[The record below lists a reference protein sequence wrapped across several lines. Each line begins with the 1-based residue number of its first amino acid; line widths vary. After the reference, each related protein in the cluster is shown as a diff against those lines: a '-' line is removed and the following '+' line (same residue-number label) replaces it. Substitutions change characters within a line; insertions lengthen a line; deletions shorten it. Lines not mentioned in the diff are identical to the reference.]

1 MEHYIKALI
10 IDDEKDICLLLSR
23 LLKQKNVICEQVY
36 TLDEAKT
43 LLKSENPEIIFI
55 DNHLPDGLGINF
67 IKEIKILIPSSKIV
81 MITAHDTTAD
91 RKKAFSE
98 GADYFIGKPFSKD
111 VVYQILEA
119 CVC

>member
-1 MEHYIKALI
+1 MEDYTKALI

-23 LLKQKNVICEQVY
+23 LLKQKNVICKQVY
-36 TLDEAKT
+36 SLKEAKII
-43 LLKSENPEIIFI
+43 LRSENPEIIFI

-67 IKEIKILIPSSKIV
+67 IKEIKILIPTSKIV
-81 MITAHDTTAD
+81 MITAHDTAVD
-91 RKKAFSE
+91 RNKAFTE